1 MTQRYKNW
9 TDDEDER
16 LLAMRA
22 AGKRSVVIA
31 KVLGRTESAVV
42 SRIGILMARA
52 RLKPQT
58 AD

>member
-31 KVLGRTESAVV
+31 KVLRRTESTVV
-42 SRIGILMARA
+42 SRIVILKARA

-58 AD
+58 AY